1 MSVAVKEIQQ
11 LLNARVQKGNK
22 SFFEKIIPGNQKIYG
37 VKTPLL
43 NEIVKQYKSGSFIL
57 VKERW
62 HAGSYEERIIAIKI
76 MEKTGKEDPVLLLN
90 LFQQFAKDIDNWAV
104 GDGLG
109 MQSIRSIVKT
119 HHTEIFAIANK
130 FNTSKNMWQ
139 RRLSLVMVEWY
150 TRNKAF
156 QPAIKLL
163 VNNLKNDEEY
173 YVKKAIVWFIRTLQK
188 ENEKAFLNYQ
198 EGFSLVLPA
207 PKFMVR

>member
-1 MSVAVKEIQQ
+1 
-11 LLNARVQKGNK
+11 
-22 SFFEKIIPGNQKIYG
+22 
-37 VKTPLL
+37 
-43 NEIVKQYKSGSFIL
+43 
-57 VKERW
+57 
-62 HAGSYEERIIAIKI
+62 
-76 MEKTGKEDPVLLLN
+76 
-90 LFQQFAKDIDNWAV
+90 
-104 GDGLG
+104 

-139 RRLSLVMVEWY
+139 RRLSLVKVEWY

-156 QPAIKLL
+156 HPTIKLL
-163 VNNLKNDEEY
+163 VNYLKNDEEY